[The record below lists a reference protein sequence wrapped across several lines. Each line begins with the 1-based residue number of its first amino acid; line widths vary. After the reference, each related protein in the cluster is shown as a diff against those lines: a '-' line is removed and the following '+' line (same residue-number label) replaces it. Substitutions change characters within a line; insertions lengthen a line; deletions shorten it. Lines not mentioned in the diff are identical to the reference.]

1 MTGYIKITAA
11 TRDGRQELE
20 VQTDVQNVSIL
31 DRMQVL
37 DSLCRSFKI
46 SSRELK
52 LFMSLKSA
60 GILDKAATVETIQDE
75 QVKGP
80 GVDLFDQLLRALM
93 GGDDSEG

>member
-1 MTGYIKITAA
+1 MTGYIKITAV
-11 TRDGRQELE
+11 TRNGHQGLE
-20 VQTDVQNVSIL
+20 VQTDVQDMAIL

-46 SSRELK
+46 SSSELK

-60 GILDKAATVETIQDE
+60 GILDKAVKVETIQDE

-80 GVDLFDQLLRALM
+80 GADLFDQLLRAM
-93 GGDDSEG
+93 MGDDDK

>member
-1 MTGYIKITAA
+1 MTGYIKITAT
-11 TRDGRQELE
+11 TRNGCQGLE
-20 VQTDVQNVSIL
+20 VQTDAQDVSVL

-37 DSLCRSFKI
+37 DSLCRGFKI
-46 SSRELK
+46 SSSELK

-80 GVDLFDQLLRALM
+80 GADLFDQLLRAM
-93 GGDDSEG
+93 IGDDDQ

>member
-11 TRDGRQELE
+11 TRNGHQGLE
-20 VQTDVQNVSIL
+20 VQTDVQDVAIL

-46 SSRELK
+46 SSSELK

-60 GILDKAATVETIQDE
+60 DILDKAVKVETIQDE

-80 GVDLFDQLLRALM
+80 GADLFDQLLRALM
-93 GGDDSEG
+93 GDDDK